1 MEIQVKENRM
11 NSKVSAGISRL
22 DYIDVFRSLGI
33 LAMIM
38 GHIGFGGRFDYFIH
52 AFHIPMFFFI
62 SGFFIEKKV
71 VVLVST

>member
-1 MEIQVKENRM
+1 MDGKAA
-11 NSKVSAGISRL
+11 AGISRL

-38 GHIGFGGRFDYFIH
+38 GHIGFGERFDYFIH

-62 SGFFIEKKV
+62 SGFFIEKNAV
-71 VVLVST
+71 A